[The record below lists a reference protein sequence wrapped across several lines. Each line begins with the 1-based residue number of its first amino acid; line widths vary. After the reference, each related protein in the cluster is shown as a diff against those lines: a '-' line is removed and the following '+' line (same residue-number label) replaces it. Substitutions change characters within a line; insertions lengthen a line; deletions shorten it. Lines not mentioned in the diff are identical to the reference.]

1 MNDFIN
7 FHYALQTCDYRNSQ
21 EINRFATD
29 SKYELVKKCV
39 TSFLI
44 SVDYVAKKVPNT
56 KHTIAIFD
64 DQSSEE
70 LIFYFKKLIKHFTC
84 NNISFEFYQIK
95 AGTLMPSVKK
105 CWDWLEKNGKDM
117 VYQVQDDYLY
127 EKTTIFEMIDI
138 WMQLKQDTNSDIF
151 VVPYHDPRHWLTI
164 YRYKPTPRAV
174 IRGAHRYW
182 LQCYDIPCTFMTSKN
197 QFSKHWDMYEKFLSK
212 DPTEYTLESDTIN
225 RIVVDRNVLCLMPFE
240 SLALHMQSELE
251 KDPYIDWKSRWDSVV
266 EL

>member
-1 MNDFIN
+1 MTN

-21 EINRFATD
+21 KINRFATD
-29 SKYELVKKCV
+29 SKFELVKKCV
-39 TSFLI
+39 TSFLV

-64 DQSSEE
+64 DQSSGE
-70 LIFYFKKLIKHFTC
+70 LVSYLKKLIEHFTC
-84 NNISFEFYQIK
+84 SNISFEFYQIK
-95 AGTLMPSVKK
+95 AGTLMPSVRK
-105 CWDWLEKNGKDM
+105 CWYWLQKNGKDM

-127 EKTTIFEMIDI
+127 EKTAIFEMTDI
-138 WMQLKQDTNSDIF
+138 WMQLKSDTNSDIF

-164 YRYKPTPRAV
+164 YRYKTTPRAV
-174 IRGAHRYW
+174 IPGAHRYW
-182 LQCYDIPCTFMTSKN
+182 IQCYDIPCTFMTSKN
-197 QFSKHWDMYEKFLSK
+197 QFSKHWDMYEKFLAK
-212 DPTEYTLESDTIN
+212 DPTDVTMESDTIN

-240 SLALHMQSELE
+240 SLALHMQSEAE